1 MTWPQDTGVLVV
13 PAHVGTHNHRRLLK
27 EKGIAT
33 LRNDRTGL
41 ATSYAHAG
49 VPAFAGTTS

>member
-27 EKGIAT
+27 EKGFAT